1 MRFGAFL
8 GNQAHAPANSRI
20 ALISGYAGGGT
31 VLSFAVRSTADGW
44 LVLAPQDDVMGATGT
59 PGQVHDMTLAQLR
72 ALDFSQGFVPR
83 CSVAG
88 EFHYFNPAVSG
99 RRLPVDLLEDV
110 LAELPRDVPWLIE
123 AHGEGTGTA
132 AAAML
137 DARGLLANAIL
148 AFSDVAQA
156 AAVRGQFRQA
166 RTAVLAL
173 GNDVP
178 EHEGADLLMLGIRV
192 SGSGSGA
199 GENEMARAARLSAS
213 YPMGVCGVLLS
224 EVVPDSILKEA
235 KERKFWGLCVR
246 STFDIAGL
254 RKSYVH
260 AAESFAG
267 SEVNRS
273 RFALGYAKSNRY
285 ATVSWRDGVH
295 IDIVP
300 YDGPQ
305 PEGGGTPDERRL
317 ARIEWEIINLA
328 RTWPF
333 YSGGGVGMT
342 LGIADDFSAEVDYS
356 VDNVGQATTL
366 EMAVLNV
373 DPGAHRATPPETF
386 RDRNSFYDPHGAP
399 PYVGVEHD
407 EDDGYRINWNLG
419 VESINNQYGRPVG
432 DGSTPRGARLLLQ
445 RRGAYFAAYYRE
457 PRDASAGPLHPRDWV
472 CVGVVRNDSMNRT
485 VYLRCV
491 GKRWRQEMSS
501 DPTQFEPIIAN
512 RFVFRDLK
520 VTCHANGPGDF

>member
-1 MRFGAFL
+1 MRFGAYL
-8 GNQAHAPANSRI
+8 GNQAHAPANSRA
-20 ALISGYAGGGT
+20 ALISGFAGGGT
-31 VLSFAVRSTADGW
+31 ILSFAVRSTADGR
-44 LVLAPQDDVMGATGT
+44 LVLAPQDDVIGATGT
-59 PGQVHDMTLAQLR
+59 PGKVHEMTLAQLR

-83 CSVAG
+83 GSVAG
-88 EFHYFNPAVSG
+88 EFHYFNSAVSG
-99 RRLPVDLLEDV
+99 RRLAVDLLEDL

-132 AAAML
+132 AATML

-156 AAVRGQFRQA
+156 TAVRGQFRDA

-173 GNDVP
+173 GNDVA
-178 EHEGADLLMLGIRV
+178 EHEAADLLVLGI
-192 SGSGSGA
+192 GKGGAGSGA
-199 GENEMARAARLSAS
+199 GENEITRAARLSAS

-224 EVVPDSILKEA
+224 DAVPDGIVKEA
-235 KERKFWGLCVR
+235 MECKFWGLCVR

-260 AAESFAG
+260 AAESFEG
-267 SEVNRS
+267 NEVNHS
-273 RFALGYAKSNRY
+273 HFALGYAKSNRY
-285 ATVSWRDGVH
+285 ATVSWHDGVH
-295 IDIVP
+295 IDIEP
-300 YDGPQ
+300 YDGPLPGSGGV
-305 PEGGGTPDERRL
+305 PEERRL
-317 ARIEWEIINLA
+317 TRIEWNLIDLA

-373 DPGAHRATPPETF
+373 DPGAHRGSPPATF

-399 PYVGVEHD
+399 PYVGIEHD
-407 EDDGYRINWNLG
+407 EDDGYRINWNFG
-419 VESINNQYGRPVG
+419 AEYTNNQYGRPVG

-445 RRGAYFAAYYRE
+445 RRGAYFAAYYRD
-457 PRDASAGPLHPRDWV
+457 PRDASEGPLHPKDWV
-472 CVGVVRNDSMNRT
+472 CVGVVRSDSMNRT

-512 RFVFRDLK
+512 SFVFRDLK
-520 VTCHANGPGDF
+520 VTCHVNSLGDS